1 MPAMTHEHHHDHG
14 HSHASSS
21 RRVLFLSLLLTIGFA
36 IVEAVAGWFSGSL
49 ALVGDAAHMLTDGLS
64 LGFAAFASWL
74 ATRAPS
80 RRHSFGL
87 GQVELL
93 AAFVNALFM
102 IAIVVAISTAAVDRL
117 MHPRPVEGETVT
129 IVAVIGLLINLLVA
143 WLLSRSHHN
152 INVRG
157 ALLHV
162 LGDLLGSVAALVSGV
177 VITVTGWTPVDPLLS
192 LVIVALILFSS
203 LRLLREGLHLL
214 IGGVPFSTSLVEVG
228 NTMAKIDGVV
238 EVHDLHI
245 WSLSAERMALSAHL
259 VIDDL
264 SHWPQILIAAQHLID
279 EHFGIDHVTLQPE
292 VRLVSDR
299 VMEITEPE
307 SA

>member
-1 MPAMTHEHHHDHG
+1 
-14 HSHASSS
+14 
-21 RRVLFLSLLLTIGFA
+21 
-36 IVEAVAGWFSGSL
+36 
-49 ALVGDAAHMLTDGLS
+49 
-64 LGFAAFASWL
+64 
-74 ATRAPS
+74 
-80 RRHSFGL
+80 
-87 GQVELL
+87 
-93 AAFVNALFM
+93 
-102 IAIVVAISTAAVDRL
+102 
-117 MHPRPVEGETVT
+117 
-129 IVAVIGLLINLLVA
+129 
-143 WLLSRSHHN
+143 
-152 INVRG
+152 
-157 ALLHV
+157 
-162 LGDLLGSVAALVSGV
+162 
-177 VITVTGWTPVDPLLS
+177 
-192 LVIVALILFSS
+192 
-203 LRLLREGLHLL
+203 LREGLHLL

>member
-1 MPAMTHEHHHDHG
+1 
-14 HSHASSS
+14 
-21 RRVLFLSLLLTIGFA
+21 
-36 IVEAVAGWFSGSL
+36 
-49 ALVGDAAHMLTDGLS
+49 
-64 LGFAAFASWL
+64 
-74 ATRAPS
+74 
-80 RRHSFGL
+80 
-87 GQVELL
+87 
-93 AAFVNALFM
+93 M

-143 WLLSRSHHN
+143 WLLSRSRHN

>member
-64 LGFAAFASWL
+64 LGLAAFASWL

-93 AAFVNALFM
+93 TAFVNALFM

-117 MHPRPVEGETVT
+117 MHPRPVAGETVT
-129 IVAVIGLLINLLVA
+129 IVAMIGLLINLLVA
-143 WLLSRSHHN
+143 WLLSRSRHN

-259 VIDDL
+259 VIDEL
-264 SHWPQILIAAQHLID
+264 SHWPRILIAAQHLID
-279 EHFGIDHVTLQPE
+279 ERFGIDHVTLQPE

-299 VMEITEPE
+299 VMEIKEPE

>member
-1 MPAMTHEHHHDHG
+1 M
-14 HSHASSS
+14 
-21 RRVLFLSLLLTIGFA
+21 LFLSLLLTIGFA

-64 LGFAAFASWL
+64 LGLAAFASWL

-93 AAFVNALFM
+93 TAFVNALFM

-117 MHPRPVEGETVT
+117 MHPRPVAGETVT
-129 IVAVIGLLINLLVA
+129 IVAMIGLLINLLVA
-143 WLLSRSHHN
+143 WLLSRSRHN

-259 VIDDL
+259 VIDEL
-264 SHWPQILIAAQHLID
+264 SHWPRILIAAQHLID
-279 EHFGIDHVTLQPE
+279 ERFGIDHVTLQPE

-299 VMEITEPE
+299 VMEIKEPE